1 MRGMIQE
8 GAVVATSGNTLIAY
22 IEMSKKNR
30 VVFLWDSPIELWSK
44 ERCRKMGK
52 IQVGVIG
59 TGRMGNAYAS
69 NLLKAGYEVRVY
81 DTYARAYENLID
93 QGAIAE
99 KYPGE
104 VAAQSE
110 FVITSLP
117 RSEIVEDVLMG
128 KEGLLE
134 GVKRGSILIDMSTTL
149 PKTTKTIA
157 EEVARNG
164 SDFLDAPV
172 SGHAV
177 GAKNATLTIMVGGKK
192 EAFFRCKEPIFEK
205 LGKKIF
211 YAGPSGAGQ
220 ALKLVNNLLYNL
232 NRLAMCEGL
241 VLGAK
246 AGIDV
251 ETLCQAVSLST
262 GASYAIKNLPADILK
277 GNFEGRES
285 SLTLACK
292 TLKLITDFGE
302 ELNVPLLLGN
312 LAKQIYN
319 IVRLEGAGEESPSA
333 AIKFYEAS
341 SGVQVRSPQRS

>member
-1 MRGMIQE
+1 
-8 GAVVATSGNTLIAY
+8 
-22 IEMSKKNR
+22 
-30 VVFLWDSPIELWSK
+30 
-44 ERCRKMGK
+44 MGK

-69 NLLKAGYEVRVY
+69 NLLKAGYEVRVH
-81 DTYARAYENLID
+81 DIHPRAYENLVD
-93 QGAIAE
+93 RGAIAE

-104 VAAQSE
+104 VAAKSE
-110 FVITSLP
+110 FIITSLP
-117 RSEIVEDVLMG
+117 RSEIIEELFMG
-128 KEGLLE
+128 KEGVLKR
-134 GVKRGSILIDMSTTL
+134 VKPGSILIDMSTIL

-157 EEVARNG
+157 EEVAQNG

-172 SGHAV
+172 SGHAL

-192 EAFFRCKEPIFEK
+192 EAFLRSKEPIFEK
-205 LGKKIF
+205 LGKNIF

-251 ETLCQAVSLST
+251 ETLCHAVSLST

-285 SLTLACK
+285 SLNLACK
-292 TLKLITDFGE
+292 TLKLITEFGE

-319 IVRLEGAGEESPSA
+319 IVRLQGAGEEGPSA

-341 SGVQVRSPQRS
+341 SGFQVRSPKK